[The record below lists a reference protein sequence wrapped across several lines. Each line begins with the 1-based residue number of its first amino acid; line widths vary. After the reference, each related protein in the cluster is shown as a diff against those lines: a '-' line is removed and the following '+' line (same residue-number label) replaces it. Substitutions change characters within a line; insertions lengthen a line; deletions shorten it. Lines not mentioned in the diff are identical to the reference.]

1 MSAAAPIP
9 EKTPPTINPAGV
21 SATTSLG
28 SLTVTPL
35 TPAVLS
41 GLSATTSV
49 NSLTTTQL
57 TIASLAGL
65 GQTAT
70 ASVNVDK
77 IILRYYQELYPRTS
91 ASYSN
96 KTPRT
101 SASYSTKT
109 PRTSAS
115 YTDKVAS

>member
-1 MSAAAPIP
+1 MDCQ
-9 EKTPPTINPAGV
+9 ECNTPMIQGNTYSPFH
-21 SATTSLG
+21 
-28 SLTVTPL
+28 
-35 TPAVLS
+35 AV
-41 GLSATTSV
+41 
-49 NSLTTTQL
+49 
-57 TIASLAGL
+57 ASLAGL

-70 ASVNVDK
+70 ATVNVDK

-91 ASYSN
+91 ASYSD

-101 SASYSTKT
+101 SGSYSTKT

>member
-1 MSAAAPIP
+1 M
-9 EKTPPTINPAGV
+9 
-21 SATTSLG
+21 
-28 SLTVTPL
+28 
-35 TPAVLS
+35 S
-41 GLSATTSV
+41 GLSATASV
-49 NSLTTTQL
+49 NSLTTVQA

-70 ASVNVDK
+70 VSVADEL
-77 IILRYYQELYPRTS
+77 ILRYYQELYPRTS

-101 SASYSTKT
+101 SASYSNKT

>member
-1 MSAAAPIP
+1 MFIVVL
-9 EKTPPTINPAGV
+9 AGI
-21 SATTSLG
+21 SATS
-28 SLTVTPL
+28 
-35 TPAVLS
+35 
-41 GLSATTSV
+41 SV
-49 NSLTTTQL
+49 NSLTTVQATV
-57 TIASLAGL
+57 ASLAGL

-91 ASYSN
+91 ASYSD

-101 SASYSTKT
+101 SGSYSTKT